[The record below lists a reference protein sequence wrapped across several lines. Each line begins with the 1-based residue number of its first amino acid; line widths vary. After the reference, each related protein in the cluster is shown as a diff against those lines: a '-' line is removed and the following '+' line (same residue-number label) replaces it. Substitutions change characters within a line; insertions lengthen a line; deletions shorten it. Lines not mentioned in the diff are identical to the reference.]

1 MEVTKD
7 VSYLGKD
14 FGQFRKNL
22 IDFTKQYFPND
33 YNDFNES
40 SPGMLFMEMSAY
52 VGDVLSYYAD
62 NNLKESLLEQASE
75 RKNIYDLARSLGYK
89 SKNAIPAYTDLNVFQ
104 LVPSTGS
111 GVNNSPDFSYALSI
125 KPGMQVKED
134 GGSAEF
140 RTLDSIDFTFSSSFN
155 TTEVTVY
162 ESDEVTNQ
170 PTYYLLKKKA
180 KVVSGDVKTATF
192 TFTSPKQYDKI
203 VLDETNVIDIISCQE
218 SDGDNWYHV
227 EYLAQDTIFRDV
239 PNLLE
244 NDPDFAQ
251 YRSSSPSLLKLLK
264 TSKRFIT
271 RLRSDKKMEI
281 QFGAGISDN
290 NDEEIIP
297 NPDNVGNGIAAFR
310 RPIDVDIDPSNFLYT
325 RAYGQAPANTT
336 LTITYTVGGGV
347 ADNVASSVLT
357 KVENIEFDDDPNATT
372 SAAMVNFVKSSI
384 STTNESPARGGKSA
398 DTLQDIKNN
407 ALSNFATQ
415 NRLVTKDDYII
426 RCYSMPAKFG
436 SVAKAY
442 IVPDDQLS
450 QNQMETTRIPNPLA
464 MNLYVLGVDNNNN
477 LTTLNDA
484 IKTNLKNY
492 LDYYRILTDAVNIL
506 NAFVV
511 NIGIKFEITV
521 NSNYNSN
528 EVLLL
533 CINKLKE
540 YFSIDKWQINQPIIM
555 SDVMNILGNVDG
567 VQSVVDLDFKNLFN
581 TADNY
586 SGNVYD
592 LESATKQGIIY
603 PPLDPAIFE
612 IKFLN
617 KDIKGR
623 VVSV

>member
-1 MEVTKD
+1 
-7 VSYLGKD
+7 
-14 FGQFRKNL
+14 
-22 IDFTKQYFPND
+22 
-33 YNDFNES
+33 
-40 SPGMLFMEMSAY
+40 
-52 VGDVLSYYAD
+52 
-62 NNLKESLLEQASE
+62 
-75 RKNIYDLARSLGYK
+75 
-89 SKNAIPAYTDLNVFQ
+89 
-104 LVPSTGS
+104 
-111 GVNNSPDFSYALSI
+111 
-125 KPGMQVKED
+125 
-134 GGSAEF
+134 
-140 RTLDSIDFTFSSSFN
+140 
-155 TTEVTVY
+155 
-162 ESDEVTNQ
+162 
-170 PTYYLLKKKA
+170 
-180 KVVSGDVKTATF
+180 
-192 TFTSPKQYDKI
+192 
-203 VLDETNVIDIISCQE
+203 
-218 SDGDNWYHV
+218 
-227 EYLAQDTIFRDV
+227 
-239 PNLLE
+239 
-244 NDPDFAQ
+244 
-251 YRSSSPSLLKLLK
+251 
-264 TSKRFIT
+264 
-271 RLRSDKKMEI
+271 MEI

-347 ADNVASSVLT
+347 SDNVASSVLT
-357 KVENIEFDDDPNATT
+357 KIENIEFDDDPNATT

-477 LTTLNDA
+477 LTSLNDA
-484 IKTNLKNY
+484 VKTNLKNY

-506 NAFVV
+506 NAFIV
-511 NIGIKFEITV
+511 NIGIEFEITV

-533 CINKLKE
+533 CINELKE

-555 SDVMNILGNVDG
+555 SDVMNILGNIDG

-592 LESATKQGIIY
+592 LESATKQGVIY

>member
-134 GGSAEF
+134 GGAAEF

-180 KVVSGDVKTATF
+180 RVVSGDVKTATF

-347 ADNVASSVLT
+347 SDNVASSVLT

-477 LTTLNDA
+477 LTSLNDA
-484 IKTNLKNY
+484 VKTNLKNY

-506 NAFVV
+506 NAFIV
-511 NIGIKFEITV
+511 NIGIEFEITV

-533 CINKLKE
+533 CINELKE

-555 SDVMNILGNVDG
+555 SDVMNILGNIDG

>member
-104 LVPSTGS
+104 LVPATGS

-140 RTLDSIDFTFSSSFN
+140 RTLDSIDFSFSSSIKP
-155 TTEVTVY
+155 TEVTVY

-170 PTYYLLKKKA
+170 PTYYLLKKTA

-271 RLRSDKKMEI
+271 RLRSDKKMEL

-325 RAYGQAPANTT
+325 RAYGQAPSNTT

-511 NIGIKFEITV
+511 NIGIEFEITV

-533 CINKLKE
+533 CIDKLKE

>member
-140 RTLDSIDFTFSSSFN
+140 RTLDSIDFSFSSSIN
-155 TTEVTVY
+155 PTEVTVY

-170 PTYYLLKKKA
+170 PTYYLLKKTA

-227 EYLAQDTIFRDV
+227 EYLAQDTIFKDV

-347 ADNVASSVLT
+347 SDNVASSVLT

-372 SAAMVNFVKSSI
+372 STAMVNFVKSSI

-464 MNLYVLGVDNNNN
+464 MNLYVLGVDNNSN
-477 LTTLNDA
+477 LTSLNDA
-484 IKTNLKNY
+484 VKTNLKNY

-511 NIGIKFEITV
+511 NIGINFEITV

>member
-134 GGSAEF
+134 GGAAEF
-140 RTLDSIDFTFSSSFN
+140 RTLDSIDFSFSSSFN

-347 ADNVASSVLT
+347 SDNVASSVLT

-477 LTTLNDA
+477 LTSLNDA
-484 IKTNLKNY
+484 VKTNLKNY

-506 NAFVV
+506 NAFIV
-511 NIGIKFEITV
+511 NIGIEFEITV

-533 CINKLKE
+533 CINELKE

-555 SDVMNILGNVDG
+555 SDVMNILGNIDG

>member
-1 MEVTKD
+1 
-7 VSYLGKD
+7 
-14 FGQFRKNL
+14 
-22 IDFTKQYFPND
+22 
-33 YNDFNES
+33 
-40 SPGMLFMEMSAY
+40 
-52 VGDVLSYYAD
+52 
-62 NNLKESLLEQASE
+62 
-75 RKNIYDLARSLGYK
+75 
-89 SKNAIPAYTDLNVFQ
+89 
-104 LVPSTGS
+104 
-111 GVNNSPDFSYALSI
+111 
-125 KPGMQVKED
+125 
-134 GGSAEF
+134 
-140 RTLDSIDFTFSSSFN
+140 
-155 TTEVTVY
+155 
-162 ESDEVTNQ
+162 
-170 PTYYLLKKKA
+170 
-180 KVVSGDVKTATF
+180 
-192 TFTSPKQYDKI
+192 
-203 VLDETNVIDIISCQE
+203 
-218 SDGDNWYHV
+218 
-227 EYLAQDTIFRDV
+227 V

-533 CINKLKE
+533 CINELKE

>member
-104 LVPSTGS
+104 LVPATGS

-140 RTLDSIDFTFSSSFN
+140 RTLDSIDFSFSSSFN
-155 TTEVTVY
+155 PTEITVY

-170 PTYYLLKKKA
+170 PTYYLLKKTA

-244 NDPDFAQ
+244 NDPDFVQ

-347 ADNVASSVLT
+347 SDNVASSVLT

-477 LTTLNDA
+477 LTTLNNA

-506 NAFVV
+506 NAFIV
-511 NIGIKFEITV
+511 NIGIEFEITV

-533 CINKLKE
+533 CINELKE

-555 SDVMNILGNVDG
+555 SDVMNILGNVAG

>member
-134 GGSAEF
+134 GGAAEF

-203 VLDETNVIDIISCQE
+203 VLDETNVIDIISCEE

-347 ADNVASSVLT
+347 SDNVASSVLT
-357 KVENIEFDDDPNATT
+357 KVENIEFNDDPNATT

-415 NRLVTKDDYII
+415 NRLVTKEDYII

-477 LTTLNDA
+477 LTSLNDA
-484 IKTNLKNY
+484 VKTNLKNY

-506 NAFVV
+506 NAFIV
-511 NIGIKFEITV
+511 NIGIEFEITV

-533 CINKLKE
+533 CINELKE

-555 SDVMNILGNVDG
+555 SDVMNILGNIDG

>member
-134 GGSAEF
+134 GGAAEF

-203 VLDETNVIDIISCQE
+203 VLDETNVIDIISCEE

-347 ADNVASSVLT
+347 SDNVASSVLT
-357 KVENIEFDDDPNATT
+357 KVENIEFNDDPNATT
-372 SAAMVNFVKSSI
+372 STSMVNFVKSSI

-477 LTTLNDA
+477 LTSLNDA
-484 IKTNLKNY
+484 VKTNLKNY

-506 NAFVV
+506 NAFIV
-511 NIGIKFEITV
+511 NIGIEFEITV

-533 CINKLKE
+533 CINELKE

-555 SDVMNILGNVDG
+555 SDVMNILGNIDG

>member
-140 RTLDSIDFTFSSSFN
+140 RTLDSIDFSFSSSIN
-155 TTEVTVY
+155 PTEVTVY

-170 PTYYLLKKKA
+170 PTYYLLKKTA

-227 EYLAQDTIFRDV
+227 EYLAQDTIFKDV

-281 QFGAGISDN
+281 QFEAGISDN

-347 ADNVASSVLT
+347 SDNVASSVLT

-372 SAAMVNFVKSSI
+372 STAMVNFVKSSI

-484 IKTNLKNY
+484 IKTNFKNY

>member
-140 RTLDSIDFTFSSSFN
+140 RTLDSIDFSFSSSIN
-155 TTEVTVY
+155 PTEVTVY

-170 PTYYLLKKKA
+170 PTYYLLKKTA

>member
-104 LVPSTGS
+104 LVPATGS

-140 RTLDSIDFTFSSSFN
+140 RTLDSIDFSFSSSFN
-155 TTEVTVY
+155 PTEITVY

-170 PTYYLLKKKA
+170 PTYYLLKKTA

-244 NDPDFAQ
+244 NDPDFVQ

-347 ADNVASSVLT
+347 SDNVASSVLT
-357 KVENIEFDDDPNATT
+357 KVENVEFDDDPNATT

-477 LTTLNDA
+477 LTTLNNA

-506 NAFVV
+506 NAFIV
-511 NIGIKFEITV
+511 NIGIEFEITV

-533 CINKLKE
+533 CINELKE

-555 SDVMNILGNVDG
+555 SDVMNILGNVAG

>member
-140 RTLDSIDFTFSSSFN
+140 RTLDSIDFSFSSSIN
-155 TTEVTVY
+155 PTEVTVY

-170 PTYYLLKKKA
+170 PTYYLLKKTA

-227 EYLAQDTIFRDV
+227 EYLAQDTIFKDV

-347 ADNVASSVLT
+347 SDNVASSVLT

-372 SAAMVNFVKSSI
+372 STAMVNFVKSSI

-464 MNLYVLGVDNNNN
+464 MNLYVLGVDNNSN
-477 LTTLNDA
+477 LTSLNDA
-484 IKTNLKNY
+484 VKTNLKNY

-511 NIGIKFEITV
+511 NIGINFEITV

-533 CINKLKE
+533 CINELKE